1 MEDFASVDAHDFL
14 TRAKTRPA
22 GLVIEG
28 AMGIGKT
35 TLWSTVVEQ
44 ARELGF
50 HVLSARA
57 VQAESVLAYAVV
69 ADLLDGA
76 DPAVL
81 DALSSVQRIAVD
93 RVLLNDR
100 SDGLATDQRVTAAA
114 FTSIVATMAERGPV
128 LIAID
133 DVQWLDASSRAVVG
147 FAARRLKGGVGVLV
161 TERTGGENHGKAY
174 TWLQMAG
181 ASLMSLGVSP
191 MSFGALHTVIQKRL
205 GRSFPKSTMTRI
217 HEISGGNPLFAI
229 ELARS
234 IEASGGGIGRETLSA
249 TLAEVMRL
257 RLAHLGAEVREAL
270 LAASCVA
277 DPTVDIV
284 AAAID
289 QSVHDVV
296 ATLELAEN
304 DGVVAIDGNRV
315 RFEHPLL
322 AHGVYTQASAAD
334 RRRMHR
340 ALAGVETQPELK
352 ARHLALATVS
362 TDPDTLRAL
371 DAAAEAATARGAP
384 AAAAE
389 LFELAIQRGGDTPMR
404 RFRAAASLLAAGDAL
419 AGRAM
424 LEPAVDTMPP
434 GTMRAAALNLL
445 ASLCVY
451 ANGYVEAI
459 GHLTAALPHAA
470 ENPLLQ
476 VQTLQM
482 LSLTL
487 LGDGAFAESLRN
499 AELAVAEA
507 EKLGIPPLTSQV
519 LTMWV
524 MANCICGNGV
534 DAAANA
540 RALAMEDHGLNVP
553 IAFRASAS
561 NAQLLAWQGDLAAA
575 RAQIAEVRR
584 RSEERGAESDML
596 FAAVPSLQIEVW
608 SGDLQRAE
616 AIVREIVERAEEIG
630 GEQTTVMAQTARAVI
645 AAYRGR
651 VGEARIYGGLAL
663 EAAELSGARRVG
675 EWPTMILGFLETS
688 LGNYSVALSILHDF
702 IVKFPTLRIGTE
714 IYSAAFIPDAV
725 EALVAVGRADEAE
738 PLVEALENNGA
749 SLDRPWMLAVG
760 ARCRAMVLAA
770 NGDIAGAL
778 AAARLAIV
786 EHRRLAMPF
795 ELARTQV
802 VLGEL
807 LRRSRQKGAAHTLS
821 EAVATFEQ
829 MGAVLWVER
838 AKDELSRT
846 VVGRSDGVDLT
857 PGERR
862 VADRAA
868 AGLSNK
874 EISVEL
880 HVSVK
885 TVESNLSNAYRKLG
899 IRSRSQLAGRLADVV
914 AT

>member
-1 MEDFASVDAHDFL
+1 MGDVAAVGADDFL
-14 TRAKTRPA
+14 TRARVGPT
-22 GLVIEG
+22 GLVIDG

-35 TLWSTVVEQ
+35 TLWSTVVEH
-44 ARELGF
+44 ARAQGF
-50 HVLSARA
+50 RVLSARA
-57 VQAESVLAYAVV
+57 VQAESVLAFAVV
-69 ADLLDGA
+69 ADLLA
-76 DPAVL
+76 DVDSAVL
-81 DALSSVQRIAVD
+81 DSLSSVQRIAVD

-100 SDGLATDQRVTAAA
+100 SDGLATDQRVAAAA
-114 FTSIVATMAERGPV
+114 FTSVVTAMVEQGPV
-128 LIAID
+128 LVAID

-147 FAARRLKGGVGVLV
+147 FAARRLKGGIGVLV
-161 TERTGGENHGKAY
+161 TERTGGDSHSTTY
-174 TWLQMAG
+174 TWLQMAAG
-181 ASLMSLGVSP
+181 LMSLHVRP
-191 MSFGALHTVIQKRL
+191 MSFGAMHAVIHERL
-205 GRSFPKSTMTRI
+205 GRTLSRATMTRI
-217 HEISGGNPLFAI
+217 HEISGGNPFFAI

-234 IEASGGGIGRETLSA
+234 VDASGGPGRETLSA
-249 TLAEVMRL
+249 TLSEVMRL
-257 RLAHLGAEVREAL
+257 RLAPLGTGVREAL

-284 AAAID
+284 AAAVD
-289 QSVHDVV
+289 QSIYDVIE
-296 ATLELAEN
+296 TLESAEN
-304 DGVVAIDGNRV
+304 DGVVTLDGNHI

-352 ARHLALATVS
+352 ARHLALATVT
-362 TDPDTLRAL
+362 TDPDTLKAL
-371 DAAAEAATARGAP
+371 DAAAESATARGAP

-404 RFRAAASLLAAGDAL
+404 RFRAAASLLAAGDAM

-424 LEPAVDTMPP
+424 LEPAVDDMPP

-445 ASLCVY
+445 AGLCVY
-451 ANGYVEAI
+451 TNNYVEAI
-459 GHLTAALPHAA
+459 AHLSAALPHAA
-470 ENPLLQ
+470 ENPLLR

-482 LSLTL
+482 LALTQ
-487 LGDGAFAESLRN
+487 LGDGAFEESLRN

-507 EKLGIPPLTSQV
+507 ESLGVPPLTSQV

-524 MANCICGNGV
+524 MANCVCGNGV
-534 DAAANA
+534 DDAANA

-553 IAFRASAS
+553 IVFRASVS
-561 NAQLLAWQGDLAAA
+561 NAQLLAWQGDLPAA
-575 RAQIAEVRR
+575 RAQILEVRR
-584 RSEERGAESDML
+584 RCEERGAESDLL
-596 FAAVPSLQIEVW
+596 FAAIPELQIELW
-608 SGDLQRAE
+608 SGDLDRAE
-616 AIVREIVERAEEIG
+616 AIVREITERAEEIG

-675 EWPTMILGFLETS
+675 EWPTMMLGFLEAS
-688 LGNYSVALSILHDF
+688 LGNYPAALSILHDL
-702 IVKFPTLRIGTE
+702 IVKFPKLRIGTE
-714 IYSAAFIPDAV
+714 INSATFIPDAV
-725 EALVAVGRADEAE
+725 EALVAVGRAADAE

-749 SLDRPWMLAVG
+749 RLDRPWMLATG
-760 ARCRAMVLAA
+760 ARCRAMLLAA
-770 NGDIAGAL
+770 NGDVAGAL
-778 AAARLAIV
+778 ASARLAIV
-786 EHRRLAMPF
+786 EHQRLPMPF

-807 LRRSRQKGAAHTLS
+807 LRRSRQKGAAQTL
-821 EAVATFEQ
+821 ADALATFER
-829 MGAVLWVER
+829 MGAALWVDR
-838 AKDELSRT
+838 ARDELSRT
-846 VVGRSDGVDLT
+846 AVGRTDGIDLT

-862 VADRAA
+862 AAERAA

-899 IRSRSQLAGRLADVV
+899 IRSRSQLAGRLAS
-914 AT
+914 AALT

>member
-1 MEDFASVDAHDFL
+1 MGDVAAVGADDFL
-14 TRAKTRPA
+14 TRARVGPT
-22 GLVIEG
+22 GLVIDG

-35 TLWSTVVEQ
+35 TLWSTVVEH
-44 ARELGF
+44 ARAQGF
-50 HVLSARA
+50 RVLSARA
-57 VQAESVLAYAVV
+57 VQAESVLAFAVV
-69 ADLLDGA
+69 ADLLA
-76 DPAVL
+76 DVDSAVL
-81 DALSSVQRIAVD
+81 DSLSSVQRIAVD

-100 SDGLATDQRVTAAA
+100 SDGLATDQRVAAAA
-114 FTSIVATMAERGPV
+114 FTSVVTAMVEQGPV
-128 LIAID
+128 LVAID

-147 FAARRLKGGVGVLV
+147 FAARRLKGGIGVLV
-161 TERTGGENHGKAY
+161 TERTGGDSHSTTY
-174 TWLQMAG
+174 TWLQMAAG
-181 ASLMSLGVSP
+181 LMSLHVRP
-191 MSFGALHTVIQKRL
+191 MSFGAMHAVIHERL
-205 GRSFPKSTMTRI
+205 GRTLSRATMTRI
-217 HEISGGNPLFAI
+217 HEISGGNPFFAI

-234 IEASGGGIGRETLSA
+234 VDASGGPGRETLSA
-249 TLAEVMRL
+249 TLSEVMRL
-257 RLAHLGAEVREAL
+257 RLAPLGTGVREAL

-284 AAAID
+284 AAAVD
-289 QSVHDVV
+289 QSIYDVIE
-296 ATLELAEN
+296 TLESAEN
-304 DGVVAIDGNRV
+304 DGVVTLDGNHI

-352 ARHLALATVS
+352 ARHLALATVT
-362 TDPDTLRAL
+362 TDPDTLKAL
-371 DAAAEAATARGAP
+371 DAAAESATARGAP

-404 RFRAAASLLAAGDAL
+404 RFRAAASLLAAGDAM

-424 LEPAVDTMPP
+424 LEPAVDDMPP

-445 ASLCVY
+445 AGLCVY
-451 ANGYVEAI
+451 TNNYVEAI
-459 GHLTAALPHAA
+459 AHLSAALPHAA
-470 ENPLLQ
+470 ENPLLR

-482 LSLTL
+482 LALTQ
-487 LGDGAFAESLRN
+487 LGDGAFEESLRN

-507 EKLGIPPLTSQV
+507 ESLGVPPLTSQV

-524 MANCICGNGV
+524 MANCVCGNGV
-534 DAAANA
+534 DDAANA

-553 IAFRASAS
+553 IVFRASVS
-561 NAQLLAWQGDLAAA
+561 NAQLLAWQGDLPAA
-575 RAQIAEVRR
+575 RAQILEVRR
-584 RSEERGAESDML
+584 RCEERGAESDLL
-596 FAAVPSLQIEVW
+596 FAAIPELQIELW
-608 SGDLQRAE
+608 SGDLDRAE
-616 AIVREIVERAEEIG
+616 AIVREITERAEEIG

-675 EWPTMILGFLETS
+675 EWPTMMLGFLEAS
-688 LGNYSVALSILHDF
+688 LGNYPAALSILHDL
-702 IVKFPTLRIGTE
+702 IVKFPKLRIGTE
-714 IYSAAFIPDAV
+714 INSATFIPDAV
-725 EALVAVGRADEAE
+725 EALVAVGRAADAE

-749 SLDRPWMLAVG
+749 RLDRPWMLATG
-760 ARCRAMVLAA
+760 ARCRAMLLAA
-770 NGDIAGAL
+770 NGDVAGAL
-778 AAARLAIV
+778 ASARLAIV
-786 EHRRLAMPF
+786 EHQRLPMPF

-807 LRRSRQKGAAHTLS
+807 LRRSRQKGAAQTL
-821 EAVATFEQ
+821 ADALATFER
-829 MGAVLWVER
+829 MGAVLWVDR
-838 AKDELSRT
+838 ARDELSRT
-846 VVGRSDGVDLT
+846 AVGRTDGIDLT

-862 VADRAA
+862 AAERAA

-899 IRSRSQLAGRLADVV
+899 IRSRSQLAGRLAS
-914 AT
+914 AALT

>member
-1 MEDFASVDAHDFL
+1 MGDVAAVGADDFL
-14 TRAKTRPA
+14 TRARVGPT
-22 GLVIEG
+22 GLVIDG

-35 TLWSTVVEQ
+35 TLWSTVVEH
-44 ARELGF
+44 ARAQGF
-50 HVLSARA
+50 RVLSARA
-57 VQAESVLAYAVV
+57 VQAESVLAFAVV
-69 ADLLDGA
+69 ADLLA
-76 DPAVL
+76 DVDSAVL
-81 DALSSVQRIAVD
+81 DSLSSVQRIAVD

-100 SDGLATDQRVTAAA
+100 SDGLATDQRVAAAA
-114 FTSIVATMAERGPV
+114 FTSVVTAMVEQGPV
-128 LIAID
+128 LVAID

-147 FAARRLKGGVGVLV
+147 FAARRLKGGIGVLV
-161 TERTGGENHGKAY
+161 TERTGGDSHSTTY
-174 TWLQMAG
+174 TWLQMAAG
-181 ASLMSLGVSP
+181 LMSLHVRP
-191 MSFGALHTVIQKRL
+191 MSSGAMHAVIHERL
-205 GRSFPKSTMTRI
+205 GRTLSRATMTRI
-217 HEISGGNPLFAI
+217 HEISGGNPFFAI

-234 IEASGGGIGRETLSA
+234 VDASGGPGRETLSA
-249 TLAEVMRL
+249 TLSEVMRL
-257 RLAHLGAEVREAL
+257 RLAPLGTGVREAL

-284 AAAID
+284 AAAVD
-289 QSVHDVV
+289 QSIYDVIE
-296 ATLELAEN
+296 TLESAEN
-304 DGVVAIDGNRV
+304 DGVVTLDGNHI

-352 ARHLALATVS
+352 ARHLALATVT
-362 TDPDTLRAL
+362 TDPDTLKAL
-371 DAAAEAATARGAP
+371 DAAAESATARGAP

-404 RFRAAASLLAAGDAL
+404 RFRAAASLLAAGDAM

-424 LEPAVDTMPP
+424 LEPAVDDMPP

-445 ASLCVY
+445 AGLCVY
-451 ANGYVEAI
+451 TNNYVEAI
-459 GHLTAALPHAA
+459 AHLSAALPHAA
-470 ENPLLQ
+470 ENPLLR

-482 LSLTL
+482 LALTQ
-487 LGDGAFAESLRN
+487 LGDGAFEESLRN

-507 EKLGIPPLTSQV
+507 ESLGVPPLTSQV

-524 MANCICGNGV
+524 MANCVCGNGV
-534 DAAANA
+534 DDAANA

-553 IAFRASAS
+553 IVFRASVS
-561 NAQLLAWQGDLAAA
+561 NAQLLAWQGDLPAA
-575 RAQIAEVRR
+575 RAQILEVRR
-584 RSEERGAESDML
+584 RCEERGAESDLL
-596 FAAVPSLQIEVW
+596 FAAIPELQIELW
-608 SGDLQRAE
+608 SGDLDRAE
-616 AIVREIVERAEEIG
+616 AIVREITERAEEIG

-675 EWPTMILGFLETS
+675 EWPTMMLGFLEAS
-688 LGNYSVALSILHDF
+688 LGNYPAALSILHDL
-702 IVKFPTLRIGTE
+702 IVKFPKLRIGTE
-714 IYSAAFIPDAV
+714 INSATFIPDAV
-725 EALVAVGRADEAE
+725 EALVAVGRAADAE

-749 SLDRPWMLAVG
+749 RLDRPWMLATG
-760 ARCRAMVLAA
+760 ARCRAMLLAA
-770 NGDIAGAL
+770 NGDVAGAL
-778 AAARLAIV
+778 ASARLAIV
-786 EHRRLAMPF
+786 EHQRLPMPF

-807 LRRSRQKGAAHTLS
+807 LRRSRQKGAAQTL
-821 EAVATFEQ
+821 ADALATFER
-829 MGAVLWVER
+829 MGAALWVDR
-838 AKDELSRT
+838 ARDELSRT
-846 VVGRSDGVDLT
+846 AVGRTDGIDLT

-862 VADRAA
+862 AAERAA

-899 IRSRSQLAGRLADVV
+899 IRSRSQLAGRLAS
-914 AT
+914 AALT

>member
-1 MEDFASVDAHDFL
+1 VGDVASVDADDFL
-14 TRAKTRPA
+14 TRAATRPT
-22 GLVIEG
+22 GMVIEG

-35 TLWSTVVEQ
+35 TLWSTVVEH
-44 ARELGF
+44 ARERGF
-50 HVLSARA
+50 RVLSARA

-69 ADLLDGA
+69 ADLLA
-76 DPAVL
+76 DVAPEIL
-81 DALSSVQRIAVD
+81 DTLSSVQRIAVD

-114 FTSIVATMAERGPV
+114 FTSVVATMADQGPV

-147 FAARRLKGGVGVLV
+147 FAARRLKGGIGVLV
-161 TERTGGENHGKAY
+161 TERTGGDHQGRTY
-174 TWLQMAG
+174 TWLQMAAG
-181 ASLMSLGVSP
+181 LMSLHVHP
-191 MSFGALHTVIQKRL
+191 MSFGALHAVIHKRL
-205 GRSFPKSTMTRI
+205 GRTFPRATMTRI
-217 HEISGGNPLFAI
+217 HEISGGNPFFAI

-234 IEASGGGIGRETLSA
+234 IDASGATGRETLSA
-249 TLAEVMRL
+249 TLSEVMRL
-257 RLAHLGAEVREAL
+257 RLAHLGADVRETL

-277 DPTVDIV
+277 DPTVDVV

-289 QSVHDVV
+289 QSIYDVIE
-296 ATLELAEN
+296 TLESAEN
-304 DGVVAIDGNRV
+304 DGVVTLDGSHV

-340 ALAGVETQPELK
+340 ALAGVETHPELK
-352 ARHLALATVS
+352 ARHLALATVT
-362 TDPDTLRAL
+362 TDPDTLKAL

-404 RFRAAASLLAAGDAL
+404 RFRAAASLLAAGDAM

-424 LEPAVDTMPP
+424 LEPAIATMPP

-445 ASLCVY
+445 AGLCVY
-451 ANGYVEAI
+451 TNGYVEAI

-470 ENPLLQ
+470 ENPLLK
-476 VQTLQM
+476 VQILQM
-482 LSLTL
+482 LSLTQ
-487 LGDGAFAESLRN
+487 LGDGAFEESLHN

-507 EKLGIPPLTSQV
+507 EQLGIPPLTSQV

-534 DAAANA
+534 DEAANA

-553 IAFRASAS
+553 IVFRASAS
-561 NAQLLAWQGDLAAA
+561 NAQLLAWKGDLVGA
-575 RAQIAEVRR
+575 RAQIADVRR
-584 RSEERGAESDML
+584 RSEERGAESDL
-596 FAAVPSLQIEVW
+596 LQAAIPELQIEVW
-608 SGDLQRAE
+608 SGDLDKAD
-616 AIVREIVERAEEIG
+616 ALVREIVERSEEIG
-630 GEQTTVMAQTARAVI
+630 GDQTTVMAQTARTVI

-675 EWPTMILGFLETS
+675 EWPTMMLGFLETS
-688 LGNYSVALSILHDF
+688 LGNYAAALNILHDL
-702 IVKFPTLRIGTE
+702 IVKFPTLNVGTE
-714 IYSAAFIPDAV
+714 INSATFIPDAV

-738 PLVEALENNGA
+738 PLVEALEDNGA
-749 SLDRPWMLAVG
+749 RLDRPWMLAVG

-770 NGDIAGAL
+770 NGDVAGAL
-778 AAARLAIV
+778 AAARLAVV
-786 EHRRLAMPF
+786 EHQRLPMPF
-795 ELARTQV
+795 ELARTRV

-807 LRRSRQKGAAHTLS
+807 LRRSRQKGAAQTLT
-821 EAVATFEQ
+821 EAVAAFEE
-829 MGAVLWVER
+829 MGAVLWVAR

-846 VVGRSDGVDLT
+846 VVGRTDGVELT

-862 VADRAA
+862 VAERAA

-885 TVESNLSNAYRKLG
+885 TVESNLSNAYRKLS
-899 IRSRSQLAGRLADVV
+899 IRSRSQLAGRLADAV

>member
-1 MEDFASVDAHDFL
+1 MGDVASLDAHDFL
-14 TRAKTRPA
+14 TRATFSPV

-44 ARELGF
+44 ARERGF
-50 HVLSARA
+50 RVLSARA

-69 ADLLDGA
+69 ADLLADA
-76 DPAVL
+76 DPAL
-81 DALSSVQRIAVD
+81 IDGLSAVQRIAVD

-114 FTSIVATMAERGPV
+114 FTSIVGSMAEQGPL

-133 DVQWLDASSRAVVG
+133 DVQWLDASTRAVIG
-147 FAARRLKGGVGVLV
+147 FAARRLKGGIGILV
-161 TERTGGENHGKAY
+161 TERTGGVSHGSTH
-174 TWLQMAG
+174 TWLQMSAG
-181 ASLMSLGVSP
+181 LASLLVRP
-191 MSFGALHTVIQKRL
+191 MPFGTLHAVVQKRL
-205 GRSFPKSTMTRI
+205 GRSFAKSTMTRI
-217 HEISGGNPLFAI
+217 HEISGGNPFFAI

-234 IEASGGGIGRETLSA
+234 IVDSGGGTGRETLSA
-249 TLAEVMRL
+249 TLSEVMRL
-257 RLAHLGAEVREAL
+257 RLAPLSSDVREAL

-277 DPTVDIV
+277 DPTVDVV

-289 QSVHDVV
+289 QAIYDVV
-296 ATLELAEN
+296 ETLEFAEN
-304 DGVVAIDGNRV
+304 DGVVTLDGNHI

-340 ALAGVETQPELK
+340 ALAGVETHPELK

-362 TDPDTLRAL
+362 TDPDTLKAL

-404 RFRAAASLLAAGDAL
+404 RFRAAASLLAAGDAI

-424 LEPAVDTMPP
+424 LEPAIDTMPP

-445 ASLCVY
+445 AGLCVH
-451 ANGYVEAI
+451 ANRYLEAI

-482 LSLTL
+482 LSLTQL
-487 LGDGAFAESLRN
+487 ADGAFEESLHN

-507 EKLGIPPLTSQV
+507 EQLGIPPLTSQV

-524 MANCICGNGV
+524 MANCVCGNGV
-534 DAAANA
+534 DEAANA

-561 NAQLLAWQGDLAAA
+561 NAQLLAWKGDLVAA
-575 RAQIAEVRR
+575 RAQIADVRR
-584 RSEERGAESDML
+584 RSEERGAESDL
-596 FAAVPSLQIEVW
+596 LHVAIPTLQIELW
-608 SGDLQRAE
+608 SGNFDHAE
-616 AIVREIVERAEEIG
+616 AVVRDIVERAEDVG
-630 GEQTTVMAQTARAVI
+630 GEQPTVMAQTARTVM

-651 VGEARIYGGLAL
+651 VDEARIYGGLAL

-675 EWPTMILGFLETS
+675 EWPTMMLGFLETS
-688 LGNYSVALSILHDF
+688 LGNYPAALNILRDF
-702 IVKFPTLRIGTE
+702 IVRFPTTPTGTE
-714 IYSAAFIPDAV
+714 LSTATFIPDAV

-738 PLVEALENNGA
+738 PLVAALEDNGA
-749 SLDRPWMLAVG
+749 RLDRPWMLAVG
-760 ARCRAMVLAA
+760 ARCRAIVLAA
-770 NGDIAGAL
+770 DGDLPGAL
-778 AAARLAIV
+778 AAARLAVV
-786 EHRRLAMPF
+786 EHQRLSMPF

-807 LRRSRQKGAAHTLS
+807 LRRSRQKGAAQTLN
-821 EAVATFEQ
+821 EAVAAFDR
-829 MGAVLWVER
+829 MGAALWAQR
-838 AKDELSRT
+838 ARDELSRT
-846 VVGRSDGVDLT
+846 VVGRTDGVDLT

-862 VADRAA
+862 VAERAA

-874 EISVEL
+874 EIAVEL

-899 IRSRSQLAGRLADVV
+899 IRSRSQLAGRLADAV

>member
-1 MEDFASVDAHDFL
+1 MGDVAAVGADDFL
-14 TRAKTRPA
+14 TRARAGPT
-22 GLVIEG
+22 GLVIDG

-35 TLWSTVVEQ
+35 TLWSTVVEH
-44 ARELGF
+44 ARAQGF
-50 HVLSARA
+50 RVLSARA
-57 VQAESVLAYAVV
+57 VQAESVLAFAVV
-69 ADLLDGA
+69 ADLLA
-76 DPAVL
+76 DVDSAVL
-81 DALSSVQRIAVD
+81 DSLSSVQRIAVD

-100 SDGLATDQRVTAAA
+100 SDGLATDQRVAAAA
-114 FTSIVATMAERGPV
+114 FTSVVTAMVEQGPV
-128 LIAID
+128 LVAID

-147 FAARRLKGGVGVLV
+147 FAARRLKGGIGVLV
-161 TERTGGENHGKAY
+161 TERTGGDSHSTTY
-174 TWLQMAG
+174 TWLQMAAG
-181 ASLMSLGVSP
+181 LMSLHVRP
-191 MSFGALHTVIQKRL
+191 MSFGAMHAVIHERL
-205 GRSFPKSTMTRI
+205 GRTLSRATMTRI
-217 HEISGGNPLFAI
+217 HEISGGNPFFAI

-234 IEASGGGIGRETLSA
+234 VDTSGGSGRETLSA
-249 TLAEVMRL
+249 TLSEVMRL
-257 RLAHLGAEVREAL
+257 RLAPLGTGVREAL

-289 QSVHDVV
+289 QSIYDVIE
-296 ATLELAEN
+296 TLESAEN
-304 DGVVAIDGNRV
+304 DGVVTLDGNHI

-352 ARHLALATVS
+352 ARHLALATVT
-362 TDPDTLRAL
+362 TDPDTLKAL
-371 DAAAEAATARGAP
+371 DAAAESATARGAP

-404 RFRAAASLLAAGDAL
+404 RFRAAASLLAAGDAM

-424 LEPAVDTMPP
+424 LEPAVDDMPP

-445 ASLCVY
+445 AGLCVY
-451 ANGYVEAI
+451 TNNYVEAI
-459 GHLTAALPHAA
+459 AHLSAALPHAA
-470 ENPLLQ
+470 ENPLLR

-482 LSLTL
+482 LALTQ
-487 LGDGAFAESLRN
+487 LGDGAFEESLRN

-507 EKLGIPPLTSQV
+507 ESLGVPPLTSQV

-524 MANCICGNGV
+524 MANCVCGNGV
-534 DAAANA
+534 DDAANA

-553 IAFRASAS
+553 IVFRASVS
-561 NAQLLAWQGDLAAA
+561 NAQLLAWQGDLPAA
-575 RAQIAEVRR
+575 RAQILEVRR
-584 RSEERGAESDML
+584 RCEERGAESDLL
-596 FAAVPSLQIEVW
+596 FAAIPELQIELW
-608 SGDLQRAE
+608 SGDLDRAE
-616 AIVREIVERAEEIG
+616 AIVREITERAEEIG

-675 EWPTMILGFLETS
+675 EWPTMMLGFLEAS
-688 LGNYSVALSILHDF
+688 LGNYPAALSILHDL
-702 IVKFPTLRIGTE
+702 IVKFPKLRIGTE
-714 IYSAAFIPDAV
+714 INSATFIPDAV
-725 EALVAVGRADEAE
+725 EALVAVGRAADAE

-749 SLDRPWMLAVG
+749 RLDRPWMLATG
-760 ARCRAMVLAA
+760 ARCRAMLLAA
-770 NGDIAGAL
+770 NGDVAGAL
-778 AAARLAIV
+778 ASARLAIV
-786 EHRRLAMPF
+786 EHQRLPMPF

-807 LRRSRQKGAAHTLS
+807 LRRSRQKGAAQTL
-821 EAVATFEQ
+821 ADALATFER
-829 MGAVLWVER
+829 MGAVLWVDR
-838 AKDELSRT
+838 ARDELSRT
-846 VVGRSDGVDLT
+846 AVGRTDGIDLT

-862 VADRAA
+862 AAERAA

-899 IRSRSQLAGRLADVV
+899 IRSRSQLAGRLAS
-914 AT
+914 AALT